1 MQVPTVLERKI
12 CEIQINHAISVGMNN
27 NTFRQHLRE
36 ELVGRCQKNPRY
48 SQRAFA
54 RFLSVDHSTLAKL
67 LNGKR
72 PLGKK
77 TVLRLGT
84 KLGMSP
90 SEIESHL
97 SHQTTEATDSE
108 NYQKMADDTFQ
119 IIADW
124 QHFAILELMRV
135 QGFNGESKWIGRRL
149 GISISEVN
157 EALGRLER
165 TEMIKKSGKEWFLA
179 EDRKLTS
186 LNPGTTTL
194 AHRRLQ
200 KQILEKAITAL
211 EETDIEFRNQ
221 SSVTMAISTSLI
233 PEAVKRIATFR
244 RDLAGFLSR
253 SKKCDEV
260 YLLNVSL
267 FPITNKKR
275 SSL

>member
-1 MQVPTVLERKI
+1 
-12 CEIQINHAISVGMNN
+12 MNN

-67 LNGKR
+67 LSGQR

-77 TVLRLGT
+77 TVVRLGT
-84 KLGMSP
+84 RLGMSP
-90 SEIESHL
+90 LEIESYL
-97 SHQTTEATDSE
+97 SNLPADDTGTDK
-108 NYQKMADDTFQ
+108 YQQMADDSFQ

-124 QHFAILELMRV
+124 QHFAILELMRI
-135 QGFNGESKWIGRRL
+135 QGYNGQPKWIGSRL
-149 GISISEVN
+149 GISMSEVN
-157 EALGRLER
+157 EALSRLER
-165 TEMIKKSGKEWFLA
+165 IEMIKKTGKKWFPTA
-179 EDRKLTS
+179 DRKLTS
-186 LNPGTTTL
+186 LNPGTTSL

-200 KQILEKAITAL
+200 RQILEKAITAL
-211 EETDIEFRNQ
+211 EETAIELRNQ
-221 SSVTMAISTSLI
+221 SSVTMAISTTLM

-244 RDLAGFLSR
+244 RDLAQFLSR
-253 SKKCDEV
+253 SKNCDEV

-267 FPITNKKR
+267 FPITTTKR

>member
-1 MQVPTVLERKI
+1 
-12 CEIQINHAISVGMNN
+12 MNN

-77 TVLRLGT
+77 AVVRLGT

-90 SEIESHL
+90 LEIEGYL
-97 SHQTTEATDSE
+97 STQTPAETEPDK
-108 NYQKMADDTFQ
+108 YQQLADDTFQ

-135 QGFNGESKWIGRRL
+135 QGFNGQPKWIGARL
-149 GISISEVN
+149 GISVAEVN
-157 EALGRLER
+157 EALIRLER
-165 TEMIKKSGKEWFLA
+165 AKMIKKSQKKWFLMT
-179 EDRKLTS
+179 DRKLTS
-186 LNPGTTTL
+186 LNPGTTSL

-200 KQILEKAITAL
+200 RQILEKAITAL
-211 EETDIEFRNQ
+211 EETAIELRNQ
-221 SSVTMAISTSLI
+221 SSVTMAISTTLL

-244 RDLAGFLSR
+244 RDLAQFLSR
-253 SKKCDEV
+253 SKSCDEV

-267 FPITNKKR
+267 FPITTKKR